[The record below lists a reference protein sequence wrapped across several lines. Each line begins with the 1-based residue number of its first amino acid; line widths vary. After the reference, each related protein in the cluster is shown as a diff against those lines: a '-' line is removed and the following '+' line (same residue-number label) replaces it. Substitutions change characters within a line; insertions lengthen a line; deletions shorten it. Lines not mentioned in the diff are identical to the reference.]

1 MRLPRRVPW
10 ANIGELDQLCAWI
23 YDDEH
28 DLEAKVHAVNRDR
41 SQPPSSSYLALR
53 HAYATALIR
62 LVNGLVDPLQL
73 GTYARSI
80 SSIAAQLGLP
90 AWLVEL
96 RHAATHEDLP
106 SVHVL
111 RDAAREALTWLLH
124 NYFLPTLNPAA
135 PPPASAPRA
144 PLRPLAPLLKR
155 YKALQKAAA
164 RDVSLAPQLAPEITR
179 VLRDAERWVADARL
193 AAPGAGWDDGDA
205 ADTRERWALDRL
217 CDELL
222 ARGALVPVSKKK
234 RAPAR
239 GVLVPAP
246 ALLSLWTPLLTQLR
260 ALHTGLP
267 AALVARI
274 TTHLLAPATPADAT
288 AEHIAVGDA
297 AVGRDV
303 SYDRCV
309 AAWASWLVN
318 MWGTDTGA
326 DAADEDGD
334 AADLRRADVVVGL
347 ATALGPTSDA
357 SSDEF
362 KVAHDLLK
370 ALCKDHPPLQR
381 ASALVTGLP
390 AASVHDAWQD
400 NDIARMRERLAA
412 LRALATPSPSLDAPH
427 ASAGSPTS
435 SVGVMTALPR
445 GWRRVSE
452 HDGWR
457 PSPIGVFIP
466 CATSA

>member
-193 AAPGAGWDDGDA
+193 AAPGAGWDDRDA

-222 ARGALVPVSKKK
+222 ARGAL
-234 RAPAR
+234 
-239 GVLVPAP
+239 
-246 ALLSLWTPLLTQLR
+246 
-260 ALHTGLP
+260 
-267 AALVARI
+267 
-274 TTHLLAPATPADAT
+274 
-288 AEHIAVGDA
+288 
-297 AVGRDV
+297 
-303 SYDRCV
+303 
-309 AAWASWLVN
+309 
-318 MWGTDTGA
+318 
-326 DAADEDGD
+326 DGD

-412 LRALATPSPSLDAPH
+412 LRALATPSPALDAPH

-435 SVGVMTALPR
+435 PVGVMIALPR